1 MSNSAPKRKT
11 ISAGLAT
18 MPSRTASLEHVIDA
32 MYPQVDKLYVYLNNF
47 ESVPA
52 FLNKPN
58 IEIYRSQEHGDL
70 KDVGKFFALQ
80 HINQGFF
87 LTLDDDINYPPD
99 YAKRLIDVIEKLNTP
114 LVVGV
119 HGIILPKYPKSFFD
133 RKVFMFKSRLE
144 VTTPVSFLG
153 TGTCA
158 FDVASVNVPFS
169 IFSSYGMA
177 DLHLGAYLKKIGVP
191 ALAISRQEGW
201 LTEIGDGD
209 EESSSLYQR
218 TRQSSEPHNT
228 IIRKNAPW
236 GEQDLLKRYANLSN
250 NHMDGRLTYAMNI
263 ISACA
268 SGKKNILQIPEGIS
282 IDRPLINTLPL
293 LKKLADPTTLEKTYL
308 KILNERKAPT
318 LRALALEGLSKI
330 NTQLAIKYSRRSI
343 EGSQASAGDKLKHAE
358 LCARVE
364 LQDEA
369 ANYFNEAATHAK
381 QSNDGQD
388 VPYKEILFM
397 QFVFLT
403 SNYDFEQGDKISA
416 ELAKT
421 HADHPLFARGM
432 FLIKLTQA
440 RHVEANFYLHKF
452 LNGEGR
458 RFRRYRRD
466 LIKILVR
473 LTDSSKFNNGTKID
487 ASLIFNVSNTAAD
500 LVDLL
505 KISVMLSDHSSS
517 AACWA
522 LLNKNF
528 LSFVAFNTE
537 LQWYYRSNVRSISW
551 IDSLTS
557 DDNGAGKF
565 FSKDYHIF
573 HETSALGKS
582 LEKVTGGE
590 LISVIMTSYNS
601 ERTISYAIESI
612 LNQTHCN
619 LELIVVDDF
628 SSDATCEIVKRYLDV
643 DKRVR
648 LFRNLKNV
656 GPYISRNIGIEH
668 CSGSA
673 IAIHDADDAAL
684 PNRLELQLNALTETT
699 VAILCSH
706 LRFDS
711 QGCLALENDGSIL
724 GHGPMTLMFRRQVI
738 DDIGGFAE
746 VRTRGDK
753 EFECRLEHYYGA
765 HAVKRFTD
773 IVTLCLHTST
783 SNSHTHTRTPHLR
796 HDLLVFKE
804 RYSRL
809 YAMGVFSRNAEK
821 ETMNK
826 L

>member
-1 MSNSAPKRKT
+1 MSNAAPKRKT

-18 MPSRTASLEHVIDA
+18 MPSRTASLERVIDA
-32 MYPQVDKLYVYLNNF
+32 VYPQVDKLYVYLNNF
-47 ESVPA
+47 DNVPA
-52 FLNKPN
+52 FLNRSK
-58 IEIYRSQEHGDL
+58 IQIYKSQEHGDL

-80 HINQGFF
+80 HIDYGFF
-87 LTLDDDINYPPD
+87 LSLDDDINYPPD
-99 YAKRLIDVIEKLNTP
+99 YAEKLIEAIEKSNCP

-144 VTTPVSFLG
+144 ATTPVSFLG

-158 FDVASVNVPFS
+158 FDVTRINVPFS

-177 DLHLGAYLKKIGVP
+177 DLHLGAYLKSIGVP
-191 ALAISRQEGW
+191 ALAIARQEGW

-228 IIRKNAPW
+228 LIRKNAPW
-236 GEQDLLKRYANLSN
+236 GEQDLLNRSAKLSN
-250 NHMDGRLTYAMNI
+250 KCIDGRVTYAMSI
-263 ISACA
+263 ISACN
-268 SGKKNILQIPEGIS
+268 SGKKNILQIPEGMT
-282 IDRPLINTLPL
+282 IDRPLVSTLPW
-293 LKKLADPTTLEKTYL
+293 LKKLADPTTLEKTYK
-308 KILNERKAPT
+308 KILDDRKAPT
-318 LRALALEGLSKI
+318 LRALALEGLSQI
-330 NTQLAIKYSRRSI
+330 NTDLAIEYSRRSV

-369 ANYFNEAATHAK
+369 EKYFSEAATHAE
-381 QSNDGQD
+381 QRNDGKD
-388 VPYKEILFM
+388 VSRSEILFRK
-397 QFVFLT
+397 FVFLT
-403 SNYDFEQGDKISA
+403 SNYDFEKGGAISA

-421 HADHPLFARGM
+421 HANHPLFTRGM

-440 RHVEANFYLHKF
+440 EYVEASLYLREF
-452 LNGEGR
+452 LGGEGR
-458 RFRRYRRD
+458 KFRRYRRE
-466 LIKILVR
+466 LIKQLVK
-473 LTDSSKFNNGTKID
+473 LTESLKPYRRPKID
-487 ASLIFNVSNTAAD
+487 ADLIFNPLNTAGD

-505 KISVMLSDHSSS
+505 KIAVMLGDHSSS

-522 LLNKNF
+522 RLNTNF
-528 LSFVAFNTE
+528 LAFVAINTE
-537 LQWYYRSNVRSISW
+537 LQWYYRSNMRSSFW
-551 IDSLTS
+551 MASLTS
-557 DDNGAGKF
+557 GDSGAIEV
-565 FSKDYHIF
+565 SNKDYRIF
-573 HETSALGKS
+573 HETAALGKS
-582 LEKVTGGE
+582 LEKAPTGE

-601 ERTISYAIESI
+601 EKTISYAIESI
-612 LNQTHCN
+612 LNQTYSN

-628 SSDATCEIVKRYLDV
+628 SSDNTCEIVINYANT

-648 LFRNLKNV
+648 LFRNPKNV

-668 CSGSA
+668 CSGSF

-684 PNRLELQLNALTETT
+684 PNRLELQCSEFTETT

-706 LRFDS
+706 LRFGSD
-711 QGCLALENDGSIL
+711 GCLALENDGSIL

-738 DDIGGFAE
+738 DEIGSFAK

-765 HAVKRFTD
+765 HAVKRIPD
-773 IVTLCLHTST
+773 IVTLCLHTSS
-783 SNSHTHTRTPHLR
+783 SNSHTHTRTSRLR
-796 HDLLVFKE
+796 HDLFVFKE
-804 RYSRL
+804 RYSRR
-809 YAMGVFSRNAEK
+809 YAMGIFSRDPEEK
-821 ETMNK
+821 TINK